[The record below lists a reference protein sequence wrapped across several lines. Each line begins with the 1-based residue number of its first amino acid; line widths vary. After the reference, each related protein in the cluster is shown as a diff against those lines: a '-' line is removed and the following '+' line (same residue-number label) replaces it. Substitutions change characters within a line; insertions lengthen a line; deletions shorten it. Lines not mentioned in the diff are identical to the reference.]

1 MNYNEVKMK
10 KLLVK
15 GANKKRI
22 TKKNNK
28 TDNTMTSDKYKIFNE
43 EDILKILPE
52 IISEIWRFKKS
63 IEQMNIECNDSTKNK
78 KLYNSLQRVNKKISD
93 YLDFLNIEIKDYTG
107 EFFEIGLPIKKIIN
121 NDEFNENEKFIIEM
135 MIEPVIKVKNSEKIL
150 KQGVVS
156 IRREN

>member
-1 MNYNEVKMK
+1 MK